1 MSNGKTKISA
11 EEYQKIL
18 SGLDLVSI
26 SLKESKCYLNTEL
39 KLTNE
44 MNISIHSDETFDV
57 KTYDDIHIIQKYSL
71 IGKLKNSKSK
81 LLQID
86 LTLLIVLKSKEKF
99 TQEFFNVYKEIS
111 LKLNTWPYFREFVN
125 NITARMNIPPLT
137 LPLFKVNIQ

>member
-137 LPLFKVNIQ
+137 LPLFKVNI

>member
-1 MSNGKTKISA
+1 MNNGKMKISA

-44 MNISIHSDETFDV
+44 IDISIRSDERFHIKYD
-57 KTYDDIHIIQKYSL
+57 DDIHIIQKYSL
-71 IGKLKNSKSK
+71 SGKLKNSKSK

-86 LTLLIVLKSKEKF
+86 LTLLIVLKSEEKF
-99 TQEFFNVYKEIS
+99 TQEFFNFYKEIN
-111 LKLNTWPYFREFVN
+111 LKLYTYPYFREFVN

-137 LPLFKVNIQ
+137 LPLFKVNI